1 MPNKSSPHGG
11 FFVTGTISHGTL
23 RPQDLLRA
31 FAAELNRLMP
41 FNSFAMTEEARG
53 TADIL
58 DGDDADEK
66 DYDSASAI
74 IDELVDELNVIAQ
87 REGNYYFGNT
97 EGDGS
102 DFGFW
107 STEDG
112 A

>member
-11 FFVTGTISHGTL
+11 NFVTGTISHGTL
-23 RPQDLLRA
+23 RPQELLRN

-41 FNSFAMTEEARG
+41 FNSVSLVVKAHDN
-53 TADIL
+53 ADHL
-58 DGDDADEK
+58 DGEPTNQDYADACEVLT
-66 DYDSASAI
+66 
-74 IDELVDELNVIAQ
+74 ELEDELNAIAA

-107 STEDG
+107 ENEEETE
-112 A
+112 